1 MNNNVLIVAAAAF
14 AGGILSAVMGWLDS
28 KEPFDAR
35 KFGKSIIASLLAG
48 LVFAVKEYV
57 SSGDLTIDVLVALI
71 SGAGVDA
78 LANRGIGA
86 AKALSG
92 PKE

>member
-1 MNNNVLIVAAAAF
+1 MNNQILIVAAAAF
-14 AGGILSAVMGWLDS
+14 AGGILSAGMGWLDS

-35 KFGKSIIASLLAG
+35 KFGKSIIASLIAG

-57 SSGDLTIDVLVALI
+57 SSGDLTVDILVAVI

-78 LANRGIGA
+78 LSNRGIGMV
-86 AKALSG
+86 KALSG